1 VVANPRKTAIANR
14 RSLRLAGP
22 TKPSTSNG
30 LVTPRNDEPVFAQ
43 GLAFKAVE
51 IEELADVYFFR
62 PLGALIARGARAVGI
77 TPVGLTIVGALI
89 GMAAGALLYDER
101 LGFFAFALL
110 ILHSIIDSAD
120 GQLARMTG
128 RVTELG
134 RVLDAVGGY
143 ITHVAIFLA
152 IGANFLHRGWSTSI
166 LVWMLLAGVATA
178 IHAQMYVYHRD
189 SYIAVVTKGLAP
201 GAPPTS
207 APRLI
212 GWLVRSYFG
221 VQRLFLG
228 LHGKV
233 ENALATRAAAG
244 RVREEDRARYREV
257 FYSLV
262 RGWNFLGDNTR
273 FFAIGVL
280 VCFHRIDLF
289 FAFVLV
295 PMNLAFVALW
305 LWQRSADRRFLA
317 SL

>member
-1 VVANPRKTAIANR
+1 MIANLIRRRFVNR
-14 RSLRLAGP
+14 RSLRLAALA
-22 TKPSTSNG
+22 KPSTSNG
-30 LVTPRNDEPVFAQ
+30 LVTPRNDEPVLAQ

-62 PLGALIARGARAVGI
+62 PLGALIARGARVVGI
-77 TPVGLTIVGALI
+77 TPTGLTIVGGLI

-101 LGFFAFALL
+101 LGLFAFAFL

-143 ITHVAIFLA
+143 VTHVAIFLA
-152 IGANFLHRGWSTSI
+152 IGANLLHRGWSASI
-166 LVWMLLAGVATA
+166 LVWMLLAGIATA

-189 SYIAVVTKGLAP
+189 SYIAVVTNGLPP
-201 GAPPTS
+201 GAPSTNV
-207 APRLI
+207 PRLM
-212 GWLVRSYFG
+212 GWLVRAYFG
-221 VQRLFLG
+221 VQRWFLG
-228 LHGKV
+228 LHGKL
-233 ENALATRAAAG
+233 EDALAARAAAG

-257 FYSLV
+257 FYPLV

-280 VCFHRIDLF
+280 ICLHRIDLF
-289 FAFVLV
+289 FVFVLG
-295 PMNLAFVALW
+295 PMNLAFLALW